1 MKPRNPVVRELINNP
16 NRNAGKH
23 STAKQK
29 ALSTATNKEIAMEVA
44 EEFVFN
50 PERHSSEFHAPKS
63 IALADRF
70 LVEQHDQL
78 QHGKDLEDF
87 DPITTTPINPATK

>member
-29 ALSTATNKEIAMEVA
+29 ALSTATMEELSAEIA
-44 EEFVFN
+44 N
-50 PERHSSEFHAPKS
+50 YN
-63 IALADRF
+63 
-70 LVEQHDQL
+70 QL

-87 DPITTTPINPATK
+87 DPITNPATPETK